1 MRPGPVARLVRVI
14 GLVGATLSLGL
25 GPARVANAAETKGA
39 APAPTEEQIE
49 AAVKAD
55 ATPGATAP
63 VPAAAADGQND
74 EAPPPLPRKKG
85 IVVES
90 RIGALAFLGRFRQ
103 VAPTAPWFHVDAG
116 YELFRWLF
124 LFGEGELALTDTSV
138 AQDPSKARAFPIYG
152 IGGGARVTL
161 HVSERVALYGQGSL
175 GGMKADVARNAFAL
189 LGYKDAESLGIYLG
203 GRLGVEWYMVDRHL
217 ALGLGAGI
225 RDAKGFA
232 KTGPVSDTPLMVDAA
247 LALRYTF

>member
-1 MRPGPVARLVRVI
+1 MRPGPVARLV
-14 GLVGATLSLGL
+14 GLVVGATLATGAT
-25 GPARVANAAETKGA
+25 GVARAADPPSA
-39 APAPTEEQIE
+39 APAPTEAQIE

-55 ATPGATAP
+55 ATATATTTPGATAA
-63 VPAAAADGQND
+63 VSGDAQND

-90 RIGALAFLGRFRQ
+90 RIGALTFLGRFRQ

-116 YELFRWLF
+116 YELFRWLL

-138 AQDPSKARAFPIYG
+138 AQDPSKARAFPIFG
-152 IGGGARVTL
+152 FGAGGRVTL

-175 GGMKADVARNAFAL
+175 GMMKADVARNAFAL
-189 LGYKDAESLGIYLG
+189 LGYKDAESLGLYLG

-217 ALGLGAGI
+217 ALGLGAGV

-232 KTGPVSDTPLMVDAA
+232 KTGPVSDTPLMLDVA

>member
-1 MRPGPVARLVRVI
+1 MRVGVARAVL
-14 GLVGATLSLGL
+14 LAASLFATAFTSR
-25 GPARVANAAETKGA
+25 ARAAEP

-55 ATPGATAP
+55 ANPSPSSPTAA
-63 VPAAAADGQND
+63 VPAAPQEED
-74 EAPPPLPRKKG
+74 APPPIPRKKG

-103 VAPTAPWFHVDAG
+103 VAPTAPWFQVDAG
-116 YELFRWLF
+116 YELFKWLL
-124 LFGEGELALTDTSV
+124 LFGEGEIALTDTSV

-152 IGGGARVTL
+152 FGGGARLTV

-175 GGMKADVARNAFAL
+175 GAMKADIAKSAFAY
-189 LGYKDAESLGIYLG
+189 LGFKDAESLGLYLG
-203 GRLGVEWYMVDRHL
+203 ARIGVEWYMVDRHL
-217 ALGLGAGI
+217 ALGVGGGI

-232 KTGPVSDTPLMVDAA
+232 KTGAVSDTPLMIDAA